1 MLKSLAENKWL
12 RQLAVFV
19 GYGIVYAILRPY
31 SVAIWHIAS
40 GVRLACLLLLPYRYW
55 PALALAELGPALY
68 YASPEQAP
76 FGLAWQIGNSIPSIL
91 YAMPIVAWCKRSLGL
106 FPSRYL
112 IRAKALLI
120 CIALSAAVWTAVVV
134 ILLLTVVQPS
144 GTPHPYQ
151 FQSIQA
157 VQLFLGRYAGIL
169 TVVPIALALKLRK
182 PKPWRDRLLEWIGN
196 SLLQESVVLLAP
208 ALAVLYWLNL
218 HAPTDIKPVIRM
230 AMLLPAAWLTMKHGW
245 RAASV
250 GTMAAIICIF
260 VGMDSRIGDLDVIGA
275 QAFIAFSVTCLLALG
290 LRVSMQNAMEEQER
304 IDAKAAVKLAQQG
317 LYLCELR
324 MRQASETLEKV
335 AGNLQLTQTRL
346 LNRFKHMIPPT
357 EGQSYYKQMAT
368 TQHQVYQLVESM
380 HPTAWR
386 ERGLPAALRETIGR
400 ALDEAGIGYRFEL
413 KGRGLSQLSPS
424 VHAAIYRL
432 ACEAVVYVLAQHAR
446 STITILLRGGLTHGQ
461 RWAVLRVEGKADY
474 IETSGPETAK
484 HESQYMAA
492 KLGANN
498 LSAIALR
505 DYARLYNGEL
515 HTFTES
521 NAFRMTALLHDVGY
535 RMPESRAATPAAS
548 PELYIR

>member
-1 MLKSLAENKWL
+1 MMNSIAENKWL

-19 GYGIVYAILRPY
+19 VYGIVYTLLRPY
-31 SVAIWHIAS
+31 SVAVWHIIS
-40 GVRLACLLLLPYRYW
+40 GLRLGCLLLLPYRYW
-55 PALALAELGPALY
+55 PALALGELGPDVY

-76 FGLAWQIGNSIPSIL
+76 FGLAWQIGNSIPAIL
-91 YAMPIVAWCKRSLGL
+91 LAMPIVAWCKRRLGL
-106 FPSRYL
+106 FPSKYL

-120 CIALSAAVWTAVVV
+120 CITLSAAVWTAVTV
-134 ILLLTVVQPS
+134 LLLLVVVQPS

-169 TVVPIALALKLRK
+169 SVLPIALALKLQK
-182 PKPWRDRLLEWIGN
+182 PRPWRSRIFGWISN
-196 SLLQESVVLLAP
+196 PLLQESVVLLLP
-208 ALAVLYWLNL
+208 SLAVLYWLNL
-218 HAPTDIKPVIRM
+218 HAPADIKPVIRM

-245 RAASV
+245 RAATV
-250 GTMAAIICIF
+250 GTTAAIICILLN
-260 VGMDSRIGDLDVIGA
+260 MDSRIGDLDVIGA

-290 LRVSMQNAMEEQER
+290 VRVSMQNAVEEQER
-304 IDAKAAVKLAQQG
+304 IDAKAAMKLAQQG

-335 AGNLQLTQTRL
+335 AGGLQLTQTRL

-368 TQHQVYQLVESM
+368 TQSQVYQLVESM

-400 ALDEAGIGYRFEL
+400 ALDEAGIVYRFEL
-413 KGRGLSQLSPS
+413 KGRGLSQLSPG

-432 ACEAVVYVLAQHAR
+432 ACEAVVFVLAQYAQ
-446 STITILLRGGLTHGQ
+446 STITISLRGGLTHGQ
-461 RWAVLRVEGKADY
+461 RWAVLRVEGNADRAGN
-474 IETSGPETAK
+474 ILAAQKK
-484 HESQYMAA
+484 HESQYLAV
-492 KLGANN
+492 KLGTNS
-498 LSAIALR
+498 LSAIAMR

-515 HTFTES
+515 HTFAQE
-521 NAFRMTALLHDVGY
+521 NAYRMTALLHDANH
-535 RMPESRAATPAAS
+535 RIHEPRAATPAAS